1 MNPMMNHK
9 LGQMTHAEYEGRYA
23 EAASVSTTTPNV
35 MPKVAYLLTFAAI
48 ILMPLA
54 L

>member
-23 EAASVSTTTPNV
+23 EAASVATANV
-35 MPKVAYLLTFAAI
+35 MPKVTYLLTFAAI
-48 ILMPLA
+48 ILLPFA

>member
-9 LGQMTHAEYEGRYA
+9 LGQMTHAEYEGRYT
-23 EAASVSTTTPNV
+23 ETASVSTV
-35 MPKVAYLLTFAAI
+35 KAMPKVAYLLTFAAI
-48 ILMPLA
+48 ILMPFA